1 MNKAICATTWR
12 EFKANKVR
20 CSILTLL
27 FLLPVAFYTLLRLNW
42 DNAYEVDMVS
52 PPVIALAY
60 TLLWS
65 VGVIGREVQN
75 GTIGLVFTR
84 PITIANY
91 VISKWFAV
99 SFAAAICAVQA
110 GVIEHLISSFY
121 NPSLLFS
128 IEFFSNCCE
137 RVFICFGFAA
147 VMVMLSSL
155 VSGMKDIAV
164 LAGFA
169 LLWGITNMIGGM
181 LRSDLGIFNQ
191 YAHVIY
197 PLAGLVDLYN
207 KMMLQAFFPS
217 LSIEPMLDLN
227 FLYLPAILNYGALVT
242 GCLASSIF
250 LLNRKEFS
258 YAAD

>member
-27 FLLPVAFYTLLRLNW
+27 FLLPVAFYTLVRLNW
-42 DNAYEVDMVS
+42 DNAYEVDMIS
-52 PPVIALAY
+52 PPIIALAY

-91 VISKWFAV
+91 VVSKWFAV
-99 SFAAAICAVQA
+99 SFAAAICSVQA

-128 IEFFSNCCE
+128 LEFFSNCCE

-191 YAHVIY
+191 YANVIY

-207 KMMLQAFFPS
+207 KMMIQAFFPS

-242 GCLASSIF
+242 ACLASSIF

>member
-27 FLLPVAFYTLLRLNW
+27 FLLPVAFYTLVRLNW
-42 DNAYEVDMVS
+42 DNAYEVDMIS
-52 PPVIALAY
+52 PPIIALAY

-91 VISKWFAV
+91 VVSKWFAV
-99 SFAAAICAVQA
+99 SFAAAICSVQA

-128 IEFFSNCCE
+128 LEFFSNCCE
-137 RVFICFGFAA
+137 RFFICFGFAA

-191 YAHVIY
+191 YANVIY

-207 KMMLQAFFPS
+207 KMMMQAFFPS

-242 GCLASSIF
+242 ACLASSIF